1 MRTDTIRKSQHG
13 VVLLEALIAVLIFS
27 LGVLGIVGLQAT
39 MIKSASDAKYRSEA
53 SYLAQQR
60 IGEMWATPD
69 NLAGFIEN
77 DADISATTTLPSAT
91 RTVQQ
96 TVSGTY
102 VVTITWQQPGEGQR
116 RLTTSANI
124 TGI

>member
-1 MRTDTIRKSQHG
+1 MRTHSACTPQNG
-13 VVLLEALIAVLIFS
+13 VALLEALIAVLIFS

-39 MIKSASDAKYRSEA
+39 MIKNTSDAKYRSEA
-53 SYLAQQR
+53 SYLALQR

-77 DADISATTTLPSAT
+77 EADISATTTLPSAT
-91 RTVQQ
+91 RTVRQ
-96 TVSGTY
+96 TVTGTY

-116 RLTTSANI
+116 NVTTTANI
-124 TGI
+124 TGL

>member
-1 MRTDTIRKSQHG
+1 MRTHSAYTPQNG
-13 VVLLEALIAVLIFS
+13 VALLEALIAVLIFS

-39 MIKSASDAKYRSEA
+39 MIKNTSDAKYRSEA
-53 SYLAQQR
+53 SYLALQR

-77 DADISATTTLPSAT
+77 EADISATTSLPSAK

-96 TVSGTY
+96 TVTGTY

-116 RLTTSANI
+116 NVTTTANI
-124 TGI
+124 TGL